1 MSEIIEFKRTQ
12 EFLGRNGVFQMSG
25 LVADRQGDSLY
36 LAPVTSKGMI
46 GRAYLIVPQEQVE
59 EVTNLML
66 RLAGKMPTI

>member
-36 LAPVTSKGMI
+36 LAPVTSKGVI
-46 GRAYLIVPQEQVE
+46 GRAYLLVPREHVE
-59 EVTNLML
+59 EVTDLML
-66 RLAGKMPTI
+66 RLAGKRSTV